1 VGGFNLGKIFGIQV
15 RLHYTWFVIFF
26 LVTFTLVNPNWTQP
40 LSWVIGII
48 ASLLFFASVLAH
60 ELAHSLVGRAN
71 GIPVKSITLF
81 IFGGVAQMGKEATKA
96 NAELKMAAAGPA
108 CSLAIGGI
116 FGLIWFFIQN
126 VTGATGNLFSLFW
139 QSFAGLAETPVA
151 EMARGLTWLAFTNVA
166 LAAFNLIP
174 GFPLDG
180 GRVLRSLM
188 WRFSGNY
195 KRSTQIATRMGQGVA
210 YAFILGGILIMF
222 LLGEWLSGLW
232 LVLIGWFLQG
242 TASMSYRQA
251 QWREALHGLTASE
264 LMTSDYIAVPP
275 DISIRQL
282 VQEHVIPKGRHL
294 FLVTDGERLKGIL
307 TMQNIKAVP
316 QARWDATRVEQIM
329 VPASRLKI
337 ASPEQDALSVA
348 EQMDASEIN
357 QMPVASEGRVIGLVT
372 RDNLLRFLRTRA
384 ELGIKGSS
392 HPRRQK

>member
-1 VGGFNLGKIFGIQV
+1 MGGFNLGKIFGIQV

-26 LVTFTLVNPNWTQP
+26 LVTFSLVNPNWSQWS
-40 LSWVIGII
+40 SWVIGII
-48 ASLLFFASVLAH
+48 ASLLLFASVLAH

-81 IFGGVAQMGKEATKA
+81 IFGGVAQMGREATKA
-96 NAELKMAAAGPA
+96 SAELKMAAAGPA
-108 CSLAIGGI
+108 CSLAIGVL

-126 VTGATGNLFSLFW
+126 ATGATGNLFSLFW

-151 EMARGLTWLAFTNVA
+151 EMAKGLAWLAFTNVS

-188 WRFSGNY
+188 WRFSGDY
-195 KRSTQIATRMGQGVA
+195 KRSTQIATRLGQGVA

-222 LLGEWLSGLW
+222 LLGDWLSGLW
-232 LVLIGWFLQG
+232 IVLIGWFLQG

-264 LMTSDYIAVPP
+264 LMTSDYIVVPP
-275 DISIRQL
+275 GISVSQL
-282 VQEHVIPKGRHL
+282 VQEHVIPKGRYI
-294 FLVTDGERLKGIL
+294 FLVIEGEKLKGIL

-316 QARWDATRVEQIM
+316 QAKWDTTRVEQIM
-329 VPASRLKI
+329 VPTSRLKV
-337 ASPEQDALSVA
+337 ASPGQDALSVA

-357 QMPVASEGRVIGLVT
+357 QMPVASEGRVVGLVT

-392 HPRRQK
+392 HPRRQR